1 MKLMR
6 YNPLNDFSGNFGEL
20 MENVLRSTSQNET
33 SFLPAVDIIKNE
45 KDIEL
50 SMIAPGMEKAD
61 FIIDIDDN
69 NLTISGERKFNKEAN
84 YTKVESQY
92 GSFKRT
98 FKLNDDIEK
107 EEIKASYIN
116 GVLKLVL
123 PLNVK
128 KIEKAT
134 IKVN

>member
-20 MENVLRSTSQNET
+20 MENVLRSSTQNET

-50 SMIAPGMEKAD
+50 SMVAPGMEKSN
-61 FIIDIDDN
+61 FTIDVKDN
-69 NLTISGERKFNKEAN
+69 TLTISGERKLNKELN
-84 YTKVESQY
+84 FTKVESQY
-92 GSFKRT
+92 GSFKRS
-98 FKLNDDIEK
+98 FKLSDDIEK
-107 EEIKASYIN
+107 DNIN
-116 GVLKLVL
+116 ATYENGILKLVL

-128 KIEKAT
+128 KLEKAI
-134 IKVN
+134 IKVK